1 MQPLA
6 IKGLDV
12 KILILGGDFN
22 LGAGTERVGSMLAN
36 GLSEAG
42 YEVILASIVNGE
54 QPFFNINKEIQLLSL
69 GSSKG
74 NALYRMPKNIAFL
87 RKQLKEHQV
96 DILIV
101 VETLSVLLTLP
112 AVVGLPI
119 KHICWEHFNFNSD
132 LGKKRRRIARQLA
145 ARYCDAVVTLTERDK
160 EYWLAG
166 TKHKQQITAIANPCP
181 FSVQS
186 NIKQAN
192 TKTVLAVGRLT
203 YQKGFDLLLQ
213 AWLKISKEVPDWRL
227 QIVGEGEDREK
238 LQQFIADNNLTSS
251 VELVGNSNNMEAY
264 YRQAEIFCL
273 SSRFEGFP
281 MVLLETLCF
290 GLPVVSFD
298 CDTGPAEILDSTG
311 SILVPAQ
318 DINQFAAALLQLM
331 NDEQAR
337 NAIHL
342 KSKEKAQH
350 YQPAAIM
357 ELWQQELKKI
367 VHHKKEVFN

>member
-1 MQPLA
+1 M
-6 IKGLDV
+6 
-12 KILILGGDFN
+12 
-22 LGAGTERVGSMLAN
+22 
-36 GLSEAG
+36 
-42 YEVILASIVNGE
+42 
-54 QPFFNINKEIQLLSL
+54 
-69 GSSKG
+69 
-74 NALYRMPKNIAFL
+74 
-87 RKQLKEHQV
+87 
-96 DILIV
+96 
-101 VETLSVLLTLP
+101 
-112 AVVGLPI
+112 
-119 KHICWEHFNFNSD
+119 
-132 LGKKRRRIARQLA
+132 
-145 ARYCDAVVTLTERDK
+145 
-160 EYWLAG
+160 
-166 TKHKQQITAIANPCP
+166 
-181 FSVQS
+181 
-186 NIKQAN
+186 
-192 TKTVLAVGRLT
+192 
-203 YQKGFDLLLQ
+203 LLQ

-298 CDTGPAEILDSTG
+298 CDTGPAEILDNTG

-318 DINQFAAALLQLM
+318 DVNQFAAALLQLM

-342 KSKEKAQH
+342 KSKEKARL